1 MTDLIPLPQ
10 HIIDDAIKAAIA
22 EDFGRAGDIT
32 SDSIIPAD
40 MRTKVALRARIDGC
54 IAGTDFAVAAFS
66 FLDHDAKIT
75 VHLPDGS
82 EVKAGDTI
90 LTIEGNARA
99 ILGAERV
106 ALNFMGR
113 MSGIASVTR
122 EIVNSVKDTKA
133 RITCTR
139 KTTPG
144 LRAIEKYAVRAGGG
158 FNHRFGLDDA
168 ILIKDNHIAVIGGV
182 KQAINRA
189 KSHTGHMVKIE
200 VEVDTLEQLAEA
212 LEAGADVILLDNMT
226 PEMLTKAVKMIDGK
240 AVAEA
245 SGGVTAETAPSI
257 AASGVDVISI
267 GWLTHSAPNMDLG
280 LDTL

>member
-10 HIIDDAIKAAIA
+10 HIINDAVKASIA

-54 IAGTDFAVAAFS
+54 IAGTDFAKAAFT
-66 FLDHDAKIT
+66 FLDRDAKIT

-99 ILGAERV
+99 VLGAERV

-182 KQAINRA
+182 KQAIHRA

-200 VEVDTLEQLAEA
+200 VEVDTLEQLNEA

-245 SGGVTAETAPSI
+245 SGGVTAKTAPSI
-257 AASGVDVISI
+257 AATGVDVISI